1 MIRTTN
7 SRTKHIIITD
17 INDEDNKFQA
27 DEDDEDDNH
36 REEDDVLPLHDVE
49 DGEDHP
55 NDKEDGD
62 DNANGTSGV
71 RLHRRCGDDV
81 PARKRDDIL
90 NIIAF

>member
-1 MIRTTN
+1 MI
-7 SRTKHIIITD
+7 ID
-17 INDEDNKFQA
+17 IQADED

-49 DGEDHP
+49 NGEDHP

-62 DNANGTSGV
+62 NNANGTSGV

-90 NIIAF
+90 NILAF